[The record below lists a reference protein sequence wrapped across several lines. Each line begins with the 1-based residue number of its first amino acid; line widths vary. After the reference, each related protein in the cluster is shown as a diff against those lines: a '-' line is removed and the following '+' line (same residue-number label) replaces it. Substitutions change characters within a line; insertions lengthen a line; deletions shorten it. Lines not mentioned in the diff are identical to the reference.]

1 MGVPDPEGEEPTWG
15 ARRGWVQQVGE
26 ELTVLEASIYGDDPE
41 RGVVGAVGRA
51 AWTKG
56 VQGDDG
62 EAPIRCAS
70 EVYGGGGGG

>member
-1 MGVPDPEGEEPTWG
+1 MGDEPT
-15 ARRGWVQQVGE
+15 
-26 ELTVLEASIYGDDPE
+26 ELKASIYRDDPE
-41 RGVVGAVGRA
+41 RGVVGAVGTV

-62 EAPIRCAS
+62 EDPIRSAS